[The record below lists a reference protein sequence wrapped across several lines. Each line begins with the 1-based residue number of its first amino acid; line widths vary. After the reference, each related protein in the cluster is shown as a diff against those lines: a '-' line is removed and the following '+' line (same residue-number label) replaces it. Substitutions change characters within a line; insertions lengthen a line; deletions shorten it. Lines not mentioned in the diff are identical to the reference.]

1 MKKYSTTPHFEVDF
15 KTRQSQSRESKI
27 LSAYRAT
34 GRKKYFVKAP
44 RTKED
49 LNKLY
54 GNGPVKTSLGRIGQY
69 VLTDAEISYFLDEL
83 FGSNTETKWLK
94 PKEAT
99 LLRLR
104 GYTVEEAN

>member
-1 MKKYSTTPHFEVDF
+1 MKERSKNPRFDVDF
-15 KTRQSQSRESKI
+15 KTRQSQSRESKA
-27 LSAYRAT
+27 LSAYRAI

-69 VLTDAEISYFLDEL
+69 ILTDAEIGYFLNEL
-83 FGSNTETKWLK
+83 FGSNTETRWLK

-99 LLRLR
+99 LLRLQ
-104 GYTVEEAN
+104 GYAVEEAN